1 MTLPRRLH
9 GCSLWLLV
17 VFAGCAHQSYSP
29 KPLNPERLAAAYAT
43 RSAAETG
50 LRAYMLAH
58 GVSESAWP
66 ISRWGLKELTLL
78 SFYFHPDLIVARAQA
93 AAARASLELAKSRP
107 SWGISPR
114 VERHSER
121 PSNEN
126 TPWSL
131 GFELDIPIFGGSRGV
146 VLVEREQ
153 IALESSQLDI
163 GHTAWRVRARVRD
176 ALLNLYSARR
186 NLDLFEK
193 EALENEAL
201 LKLLQRRLQE
211 GMASTGEVTI
221 ARLRA
226 TQARGEVEAQKL
238 AAERSLGVL
247 SGALGVP
254 LEITRALVLSFT
266 DFDSFPPS
274 PDASSVR
281 AQALLNRTDIRQQ
294 LLSYAAAESAIK
306 MEVAKQYP
314 EVQLSPGYFWDQGDS
329 VWSLALGFLLPG
341 ALGNAPAIKHAMA
354 KRAVAAKEFERLQAR
369 VLAESESGAAVYRQS
384 LESLAAVESQIA
396 LVQKRLAQTQ
406 ALFAGGVADRVAL
419 VQGKLESL
427 IGARSAWAARQAALT
442 ALGELENA
450 TQVPLRGGPLP
461 RAYESDPSK

>member
-17 VFAGCAHQSYSP
+17 VLAGCAHQSYSP
-29 KPLNPERLAAAYAT
+29 KPLDPERLAATYAT

-50 LRAYMLAH
+50 LKTYMLAH
-58 GVSESAWP
+58 GVSESTWP

-78 SFYFHPDLIVARAQA
+78 AFYFHPDLIVARAQV
-93 AAARASLELAKSRP
+93 AAARTSLDLAKSRP

-131 GFELDIPIFGGSRGV
+131 GFELDIPIFGGSRGA

-153 IALESSQLDI
+153 ITLESAELNI
-163 GHTAWRVRARVRD
+163 GHTAWQIRARVRD

-201 LKLLQRRLQE
+201 LKLLQRRFQE
-211 GMASTGEVTI
+211 GMASTGEVTT

-226 TQARGEVEAQKL
+226 TQARGEVEAHKL
-238 AAERSLGVL
+238 ATERSLGVL

-266 DFDSFPPS
+266 AFDSFPPP
-274 PDASSVR
+274 PDGSSVR
-281 AQALLNRTDIRQQ
+281 AQALLNRTDLRQQ
-294 LLSYAAAESAIK
+294 LLSYAAAESVVK
-306 MEVAKQYP
+306 LEVAKQYP
-314 EVQLSPGYFWDQGDS
+314 EVRLSPGYFWDQGDS
-329 VWSLALGFLLPG
+329 VWSLALGFILPG
-341 ALGNAPAIKHAMA
+341 ALGNAPGIKDAMA
-354 KRAVAAKEFERLQAR
+354 RREVAAKAFERLQGR
-369 VLAESESGAAVYRQS
+369 VLAQSESGAAVYRQS
-384 LESLAAVESQIA
+384 LEGLAAMESQTSLA
-396 LVQKRLAQTQ
+396 QKRFAETQ

-427 IGARSAWAARQAALT
+427 IAARSAWAARQAASV

-450 TQVPLRGGPLP
+450 TQVPLRDGPLP
-461 RAYESDPSK
+461 KFDKAQ